1 MTREEDD
8 LRMIV
13 TRAKA
18 QEAKLRAAIDN
29 GPDGTMRAAQKKLM
43 ARAEWEPFKAEFSR
57 MVASLNSAI
66 EEGGLELR
74 LTVANDPMGCGRI
87 CVALSRRLGGPS
99 GEQILF
105 TVEPSGA
112 VAVSYKETR
121 KPAPAWGHLDT
132 LESPMKEFRDAIIR
146 FLLNATEAEV

>member
-1 MTREEDD
+1 
-8 LRMIV
+8 MIV

-18 QEAKLRAAIDN
+18 QEAKFRAAIDN

-57 MVASLNSAI
+57 MIAGLNSAI

-74 LTVANDPMGCGRI
+74 VTVANDPMGCGRM

-105 TVEPSGA
+105 TVEPSGT
-112 VAVSYKETR
+112 VSVSYKDTR
-121 KPAPAWGHLDT
+121 RPAAASYHLET
-132 LESPMKEFRDAIIR
+132 LESPMKDFREAVIR
-146 FLLNATEAEV
+146 FLLTATEPDP